1 MRVLVRMAVA
11 QIVRDLAVAAAVAG
25 QAAVGGAGL
34 QVGDA
39 LLQQLE
45 DFLLKPEVR
54 RAGEA
59 DPRILRAQVLDLA
72 VDALHQRAGVEV
84 VGQHDDLAHADQ
96 RLALHHPLQ
105 PREGDAGEGQVDQ
118 LVVARLLQPARHL
131 GHVAVGGA
139 VGGAAPQQDHA
150 GGRRVRHVE
159 RIHGPAQPALEDR
172 QDRIAGG
179 EVRAVEECGAGAV
192 RAGVLDRLRNL
203 HLDVAG
209 GVEDQRQHQH
219 AARALRRGDQA
230 VVQRGRRELD
240 EADLDAPAWLART
253 PLRDELADLDIAGFL
268 ARAVAD
274 EQDAVWVGIHA
285 EALRKRW
292 VKPGS

>member
-1 MRVLVRMAVA
+1 MAVA
-11 QIVRDLAVAAAVAG
+11 EVMRDLAVAAAVAG

-105 PREGDAGEGQVDQ
+105 PREGDAGEGQIDQ
-118 LVVARLLQPARHL
+118 LVVALFLQPARHL
-131 GHVAVGGA
+131 GHVAVG
-139 VGGAAPQQDHA
+139 AAIGRAAAEQDHA
-150 GGRRVRHVE
+150 GRRRVRHVE
-159 RIHGPAQPALEDR
+159 RVHGLAQPALEDR

-179 EVRAVEECGAGAV
+179 EVRAVEEGGAGAV
-192 RAGVLDRLRNL
+192 RAGVLDRLRDL
-203 HLDVAG
+203 HLHMAG

-240 EADLDAPAWLART
+240 EADLDAPAWLAGT
-253 PLRDELADLDIAGFL
+253 PLRDELADLFVAGFL